1 MTLFYFEC
9 PQALGISRVDRW
21 NNFYLSALTEYDKNW
36 QECPHAKFLLTRLLR
51 GATETNR
58 NIDSVKFISTHTP
71 LARRDGVIWRTSEAI
86 LNFYSHASCEA
97 RPSLEKEI
105 TDSENFYS
113 LASCEARLIVFSM
126 FFIFGYF
133 YSHASCEARR
143 NGMNMLE
150 IARDFYSHASC
161 EARHKLAW
169 AEYMRLDISTH
180 TPLAR
185 RDVTG
190 STSSPKMRPFLLT
203 RLLRG
208 ATIANIFSNNH
219 VFNFY
224 SHASCEARRLN
235 KRTIRISG

>member
-113 LASCEARLIVFSM
+113 
-126 FFIFGYF
+126 
-133 YSHASCEARR
+133 HASCEARPLLRLHR
-143 NGMNMLE
+143 NFILTISTHTPLARRDNAGGISHSESSKFLLTRLLRGATRVWWTVFMNLQ
-150 IARDFYSHASC
+150 ISTHTPFARRDTEFPKEKGSTKNFYSHASC
-161 EARHKLAW
+161 EARHWKTW
-169 AEYMRLDISTH
+169 ICAEWSE
-180 TPLAR
+180 
-185 RDVTG
+185 
-190 STSSPKMRPFLLT
+190 FLLT
-203 RLLRG
+203 RPMRG
-208 ATIANIFSNNH
+208 ATQSD
-219 VFNFY
+219 
-224 SHASCEARRLN
+224 
-235 KRTIRISG
+235 